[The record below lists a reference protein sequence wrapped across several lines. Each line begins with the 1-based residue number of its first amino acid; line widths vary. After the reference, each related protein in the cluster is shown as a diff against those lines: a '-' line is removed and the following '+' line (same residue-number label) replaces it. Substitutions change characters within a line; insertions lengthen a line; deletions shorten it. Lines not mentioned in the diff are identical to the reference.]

1 MEPLLVLLPL
11 LPLPVNPLP
20 DIIKIGK
27 STYFASEAVNI
38 IELVS
43 MEVSLSEHQLLLLI
57 FKNWS
62 RHSTDKVCMTKY
74 ITINH
79 IL

>member
-20 DIIKIGK
+20 DIIKIGR
-27 STYFASEAVNI
+27 SNYFASEAVDI
-38 IELVS
+38 IQKVS
-43 MEVSLSEHQLLLLI
+43 NDVCLSEHQILLII

-62 RHSTDKVCMTKY
+62 RHSIMTKY
-74 ITINH
+74 I
-79 IL
+79 